1 MFGGDGIALK
11 ASETLNAVISETHS
25 TDRSVYGVRWCP
37 PCLHRY
43 NVRLAS
49 SILGEGYE
57 PRPLQIVEMCICK
70 VCFGAPYATM
80 AIAMRYKDEVDVVP
94 FWLQLIL
101 GL

>member
-1 MFGGDGIALK
+1 M
-11 ASETLNAVISETHS
+11 S
-25 TDRSVYGVRWCP
+25 SVFT
-37 PCLHRY
+37 
-43 NVRLAS
+43 
-49 SILGEGYE
+49 
-57 PRPLQIVEMCICK
+57 PLQCTPGHDYPRRGARTSAVADVEMCICK